1 MLSATPKRGGK
12 LRPET
17 EILMLSAG
25 ASLITDLVFISTPTS
40 ILLSSVIG
48 LAFTT
53 GLYPKE
59 SSTLFK
65 AFSSIY
71 RHCRWSG
78 AVLSS
83 AIALYVVNFL
93 AAPAQAQF
101 LNQTQ
106 SWMTSVFPQA
116 DGFAPIIFNA
126 IRLLL
131 VLFII
136 FKAFQAVQ
144 AARNDEEWQSLV
156 KIPLMIIVLVA
167 VTDLTVGLITGG
179 GSAGGGGGA

>member
-1 MLSATPKRGGK
+1 
-12 LRPET
+12 
-17 EILMLSAG
+17 
-25 ASLITDLVFISTPTS
+25 
-40 ILLSSVIG
+40 
-48 LAFTT
+48 
-53 GLYPKE
+53 
-59 SSTLFK
+59 
-65 AFSSIY
+65 
-71 RHCRWSG
+71 
-78 AVLSS
+78 
-83 AIALYVVNFL
+83 
-93 AAPAQAQF
+93 
-101 LNQTQ
+101 
-106 SWMTSVFPQA
+106 MTSVFPQA
-116 DGFAPIIFNA
+116 EGFAPIIFNA

>member
-1 MLSATPKRGGK
+1 MVDAISRGVPNHRFS
-12 LRPET
+12 LHLQPHQHPAQFCDWASVYHRAISQR
-17 EILMLSAG
+17 ILNA
-25 ASLITDLVFISTPTS
+25 
-40 ILLSSVIG
+40 
-48 LAFTT
+48 
-53 GLYPKE
+53 
-59 SSTLFK
+59 FK